1 MGSRPAG
8 RPPGRLW
15 LGGLIAALLAV
26 VAIGLLTAEPS
37 GQDRAY
43 ALEQRL
49 RCPTC
54 KSVAI
59 TESQSQ
65 TAASMRQIV
74 ADQVAAGRS
83 DEQIIAYF
91 TDRYG
96 QWVLLDPPVGGQ
108 TLLLWLLPLLAA
120 GTGVIVLVTRSRRPA
135 EEPGDLPEPERHR
148 IEAALQEYRSR
159 AEDDEP

>member
-1 MGSRPAG
+1 MLRG
-8 RPPGRLW
+8 RFRW
-15 LGGLIAALLAV
+15 RGGAVIAAAIAALLTVIV
-26 VAIGLLTAEPS
+26 VGLLVAQPTTA
-37 GQDRAY
+37 DRAY
-43 ALEQRL
+43 TLEQRL

-59 TESQSQ
+59 SESPSQ

-91 TDRYG
+91 TERYG
-96 QWVLLDPPVGGQ
+96 QWVLLDPPPAGAG
-108 TLLLWLLPLLAA
+108 LLLWLLPLVAA
-120 GTGVIVLVTRSRRPA
+120 AVGVVVLLTRRRRPPDEA
-135 EEPGDLPEPERHR
+135 ADLPEPERR
-148 IEAALQEYRSR
+148 VLEAALREYRSR